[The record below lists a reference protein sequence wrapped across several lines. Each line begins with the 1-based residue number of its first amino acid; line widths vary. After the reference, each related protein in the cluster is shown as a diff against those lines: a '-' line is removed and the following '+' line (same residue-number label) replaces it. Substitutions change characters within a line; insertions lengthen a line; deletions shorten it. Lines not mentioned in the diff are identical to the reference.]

1 LDKIITPV
9 RSAPTRNG
17 PVGSGPLDPALAAAE
32 LEKAE
37 DRAQI
42 FGLLLRAAR
51 SRTAYAALLSVHQV
65 GLRGQR
71 AIGDEERFE
80 IEGIDALR
88 LPRAAVPA
96 LEEVIATGF
105 PYVGPIATGEP
116 SIDEQLEI
124 LGGVVPSAA
133 MVLPL
138 LVQNRTMALLVG
150 HRGGDP
156 LPKDEVS
163 DLYPL
168 LTASGRAL
176 ERFVAS
182 RAGAVAP
189 QPGRRASTAGI
200 DGVADEHGAL
210 RRVIEI
216 YREYESWEELAD
228 ALRALVRTGMESGDP
243 DENEQLELLLELG
256 EVEADHLDRP
266 ELAIEAWKS
275 ALTIDAGDNRVLDS
289 LERFFV
295 AKERW
300 DELVD
305 LLERRA
311 ALADELAERIGLL
324 LNAAAFSR
332 DRLGDEER
340 AIEAYEKI
348 LGWEPTHE
356 LAAAKLNE
364 LFRARGQWD
373 KLAAMLV
380 DRASREEDTRLHV
393 AGLEAAAEVY
403 EEKMGDAGAA
413 FLVWMAV
420 LRREPERAGIVDAL
434 ERLGPAAGAWDEL
447 LPECQGLAE
456 ELEEK
461 TPKVAARLWQQIG
474 RWNQD
479 YLKNPQTAADS
490 FDHSL
495 RLDPEDQDTA
505 AELLELRRALGPPE
519 ELAEALRRA
528 AKLEFDPFVRAEL
541 YVELASVLE
550 GRMGTI
556 DEALAVLD
564 TAFNSDPASRAAA
577 QGLIRLQRLRG
588 DWDQVAAALTRH
600 AESLTDPPRA
610 ELADL
615 HRELGEVLSEH
626 LGRPE
631 EAARAFKAAL
641 ELDAKNPGALTGL
654 KQVYRATGQR
664 DAYLEADEAE
674 LDAAPSPDPA
684 RYADIA
690 QEWEARTRL
699 DRAAAAWEKLLA
711 LDPKNEVAHR
721 GLARVFRQLG
731 RWVALAAA
739 CRSHLKVIGNG
750 PERGPVLLDLASVL
764 ETGLGDVEGAIR
776 ACQEVLT
783 VDGADQ
789 AVALD
794 SLGRMYERIGRWND
808 ALEALERCQGKN
820 ERERADLLQRM
831 GRIHLSRGDATSAQ
845 AHLEEAIAVDPR
857 NASAHEALG
866 RLRMEQGDWA
876 LATHHLGRAAQLG
889 DSPPDAIRCLLE
901 AAEIYRRRSSDAE
914 KARECL
920 ERVLEID
927 PKNAAARDAL
937 GEILSETGRWE
948 ALWPHLAEQAN
959 RIRED
964 ADATPDQRREVYLRA
979 ARCAVELQN
988 SDKALEL
995 YDLALAIDP
1004 AHLGVLVARAEAL
1017 FRSQSWEQAA
1027 RAYNSIL
1034 VQHAAGLERSQSAD
1048 LYRRLAHIQKQLGR
1062 AVQAGAFYQKAL
1074 ELDPRHRATLEEM
1087 IELHLGRD
1095 HVDEAIAT
1103 LRILAEAVDP
1113 SEKPAVVERIG
1124 DLYADKLA
1132 NASRAAST
1140 YLQVLELAPKN
1151 RRVLQKLL
1159 DVQSDAGQWKYALD
1173 TIGRFVALEEEPE
1186 RRGKYILA
1194 AAAIRLERL
1203 QDVAGALEEFEKALD
1218 AFFEGG
1224 VAIDPA
1230 TRTRALEAF
1239 QGIDEILTKQKDWKR
1254 QERAYRKM
1262 VKRLAME
1269 DPILPSLWHGLG
1281 EIYRSRLQ
1289 DYEAAI
1295 VAFETAHQLDP
1306 GKNPERVK
1314 ILGELYALAGHTAAG
1329 GGEDLVERAGKLV
1342 EADPTNPD
1350 AYRALGRACIDAGRL
1365 DEAWCVCRALVFL
1378 KQANPAEEEL
1388 YRRHQEDERR
1398 KAKGVLDEELWA
1410 LLRDPEEERVVSA
1423 IFGLVWEGPVALR
1436 AGPPKSFDLKESEK
1450 LKVEDGSR
1458 VMSKI
1463 FQNAAR
1469 VLSAPLP
1476 LVYVQP
1482 ERSGRL
1488 LLANCIEGK
1497 RLAPTVIVGRDLMSG
1512 YRDTEV
1518 AFAVASTMALLRPA
1532 YYLRLALPAL
1542 EELEAALGAAA
1553 TVAGKQVSVKSEI
1566 AQVAGAFAAEMQK
1579 RMAPAATDS
1588 LRELVARLGSGR
1600 PDLVRWRNSVD
1611 RTARRAALIICGELS
1626 AAASMV
1632 ASEATQVGGPRPQ
1645 DKVRE
1650 LVAFSV
1656 SPAYFAARRRL
1667 GLAID

>member
-1 LDKIITPV
+1 M
-9 RSAPTRNG
+9 
-17 PVGSGPLDPALAAAE
+17 

-37 DRAQI
+37 DKAQI

-51 SRTAYAALLSVHQV
+51 SRASYAALLSVHTV

-71 AIGDEERFE
+71 ALGDEERVE
-80 IEGIDALR
+80 VEGIGELR
-88 LPRAAVPA
+88 LPRGVVPA
-96 LEEVIATGF
+96 FEEVISTGF
-105 PYVGPIATGEP
+105 PYVGPIATGTP
-116 SIDEQLEI
+116 SIDAELER
-124 LGGVVPSAA
+124 LGGVVPPAA
-133 MVLPL
+133 MVLPV
-138 LVQNRTMALLVG
+138 LVKSQTIALLVG
-150 HRGGDP
+150 HRDSQP
-156 LPKDEVS
+156 LPKDEVP

-168 LTASGRAL
+168 LTAGGRAL

-200 DGVADEHGAL
+200 EGVSDEVTAL
-210 RRVIEI
+210 RRVIEV

-228 ALRALVRTGMESGDP
+228 ALRALVRSGMERGDP
-243 DENEQLELLLELG
+243 DEDQQIDLLLELG

-266 ELAIEAWKS
+266 ELALEAWKS
-275 ALTIDAGDNRVLDS
+275 ALTIDAGDSRILEA
-289 LERFFV
+289 LERFLV
-295 AKERW
+295 TRERW

-311 ALADELAERIGLL
+311 ALADEVSERIGLL

-348 LGWEPTHE
+348 LGWDPSNE

-364 LFRARGQWD
+364 LYRARNQWD

-380 DRASREEDTRLHV
+380 DRASLEEDTRLHV

-403 EEKMGDAGAA
+403 EETRADAGAA

-434 ERLGPAAGAWDEL
+434 ERLGPAARAWDEL
-447 LPECQGLAE
+447 LPECEGLAE

-461 TPKVAARLWQQIG
+461 SRPVAARLWQQIG
-474 RWNQD
+474 RWNRD
-479 YLKNPQTAADS
+479 YLASPETAAAALDRA
-490 FDHSL
+490 L
-495 RLDPEDQDTA
+495 KLDPDDHDVA
-505 AELLELRRALGPPE
+505 F
-519 ELAEALRRA
+519 ELAALRRQVGPPA
-528 AKLEFDPFVRAEL
+528 DLATALRKSAELEIDPFVRAEL
-541 YVELASVLE
+541 LVELAGVLE
-550 GRMGTI
+550 GQLGRT
-556 DEALAVLD
+556 DEALAVLER
-564 TAFNSDPASRAAA
+564 AFQGDPASRPAAEA
-577 QGLIRLQRLRG
+577 LARLQRLRG
-588 DWDQVAAALTRH
+588 DWDQVAAVLSRH
-600 AESLTDPPRA
+600 AEALTDPPRA
-610 ELADL
+610 ELAEL
-615 HRELGEVLSEH
+615 HRELGEVLAEH

-631 EAARAFKAAL
+631 DAARAFKTAL
-641 ELDAKNPGALTGL
+641 ELDARNAAALRGL
-654 KQVYRATGQR
+654 KHLYRATGQR

-674 LDAAPSPDPA
+674 LDADAAPDPA

-690 QEWEARTRL
+690 QEWEARDRL

-711 LDPKNEVAHR
+711 LEPKNETAHR

-739 CRSHLKVIGNG
+739 CRSHLKVIGSG
-750 PERGPVLLDLASVL
+750 PERAAVLLDLADVL
-764 ETGLGDVEGAIR
+764 ENGLTDVEGAIR

-783 VDGADQ
+783 VEGVDHQ
-789 AVALD
+789 VALD

-808 ALEALERCQGKN
+808 ALEALERCRGN
-820 ERERADLLQRM
+820 TDREKADLLQRM
-831 GRIHLSRGDATSAQ
+831 GRIHLARGDANSAQ

-857 NASAHEALG
+857 NASAHEGLA
-866 RLRMEQGDWA
+866 RLRKEQGDWA
-876 LATHHLGRAAQLG
+876 LATHHFGRAAQLG
-889 DSPPDAIRCLLE
+889 DSPADAVRCLLE
-901 AAEIYRRRSSDAE
+901 AAHIYHLHSGDAD

-927 PKNAAARDAL
+927 PKNAEAGEIL
-937 GEILSETGRWE
+937 GEILSAGGRWE
-948 ALWPHLAEQAN
+948 SLWPHLIERVN

-964 ADATPDQRREVYLRA
+964 ADATPDQRREVFTRA
-979 ARCAVELQN
+979 ARCAVELGN
-988 SDKALEL
+988 TERALEL

-1004 AHLGVLVARAEAL
+1004 AHLGVLLARADAL
-1017 FRSQSWEQAA
+1017 FRAQSWEQAA

-1034 VQHAAGLERSQSAD
+1034 VQHATSLERSQSAE
-1048 LYRRLAHIQKQLGR
+1048 LYRRLAMIQKQLGR
-1062 AVQAGAFYQKAL
+1062 AVQAAAFYQKAL

-1087 IELHLGRD
+1087 VELHLGRD
-1095 HVDEAIAT
+1095 HGDEAIAT

-1113 SEKPAVVERIG
+1113 AEKPAIVERIG
-1124 DLYADKLA
+1124 DLYASKLG
-1132 NASRAAST
+1132 NTSRAAST
-1140 YLQVLELAPKN
+1140 YLQVVELDPKN

-1159 DVQSDAGQWKYALD
+1159 DVQSEAGQWKYALD
-1173 TIGRFVALEEEPE
+1173 TIGRFVSLEEEPR

-1203 QDVAGALEEFEKALD
+1203 QDVAGALEEYEKALD
-1218 AFFEGG
+1218 AFFHGG
-1224 VAIDPA
+1224 AALDAA

-1262 VKRLAME
+1262 VKRLSME
-1269 DPILPSLWHGLG
+1269 DPLLPTLWHGLG
-1281 EIYRSRLQ
+1281 EIYRSRLK

-1295 VAFETAHQLDP
+1295 VAFETAHKLDP
-1306 GKNPERVK
+1306 DKNPERVK
-1314 ILGELYALAGHTAAG
+1314 ILGELYALAGHTSE

-1398 KAKGVLDEELWA
+1398 KAKGVFDDELWA
-1410 LLRDPEEERVVSA
+1410 LMRDPEEDRVVSA
-1423 IFGLVWEGPVALR
+1423 IFGLAWEGPVALR

-1450 LKVEDGSR
+1450 LKIEDNSR
-1458 VMSKI
+1458 AMSKI
-1463 FQNAAR
+1463 FQIAAR
-1469 VLSAPLP
+1469 VLNAPLP

-1482 ERSGRL
+1482 ERTGRL
-1488 LLANCIEGK
+1488 LLANCIDGK
-1497 RLAPTVIVGRDLMSG
+1497 RLAPTVIVGRDLMTG
-1512 YRDTEV
+1512 YRDTEI
-1518 AFAVASTMALLRPA
+1518 AFAVASTMALLRPS
-1532 YYLRLALPAL
+1532 YYLRLALPAID
-1542 EELEAALGAAA
+1542 ELEAALGAAQ
-1553 TVAGKQVSVKSEI
+1553 TVAGKQVSVKREI
-1566 AQVAGAFAAEMQK
+1566 AEVAGAFAAEMQK
-1579 RMAPAATDS
+1579 RLAPPAVDA
-1588 LRELVARLGSGR
+1588 LREVVARLPAGR
-1600 PDLVRWRNSVD
+1600 PDLVRWRNAVD
-1611 RTARRAALIICGELS
+1611 RTARRAALVICGELA

-1632 ASEATQVGGPRPQ
+1632 SSEATQVGGPRPQ
-1645 DKVRE
+1645 EKVRE

-1667 GLAID
+1667 GLAIS

>member
-1 LDKIITPV
+1 MAPV

-17 PVGSGPLDPALAAAE
+17 PVGQGPLEPAKAAAE

-37 DRAQI
+37 DKAQI

-51 SRTAYAALLSVHQV
+51 SRASYAALLSVHTV

-71 AIGDEERFE
+71 ALGDEERVE
-80 IEGIDALR
+80 VEGIGEVR
-88 LPRAAVPA
+88 LPRGAVPA
-96 LEEVIATGF
+96 FEEVISTGF
-105 PYVGPIATGEP
+105 PYIGPIATGEP
-116 SIDEQLEI
+116 AIDQQLQH
-124 LGGVVPSAA
+124 LGGMVPATA
-133 MVLPL
+133 MVLPV
-138 LVQNRTMALLVG
+138 LVKSQTIALLIG
-150 HRGGDP
+150 HKGSEP
-156 LPKDEVS
+156 LPREEVP

-168 LTASGRAL
+168 LTSGGRAL

-182 RAGAVAP
+182 RAGTVAP
-189 QPGRRASTAGI
+189 KPGRRASTAGI
-200 DGVADEHGAL
+200 EGVSDEVTAL
-210 RRVIEI
+210 RRVIEV

-228 ALRALVRTGMESGDP
+228 AIRALVRSGMERGDP
-243 DENEQLELLLELG
+243 DEDQQLELLLELG

-266 ELAIEAWKS
+266 ELAIDAWRA
-275 ALTIDAGDNRVLDS
+275 ALTIDASDARVLDA
-289 LERFFV
+289 LERLLV
-295 AKERW
+295 TTERW
-300 DELVD
+300 IDLID
-305 LLERRA
+305 LLDRRA
-311 ALADELAERIGLL
+311 ALADEIGERVGLL

-348 LGWEPTHE
+348 LGWDPAHE

-364 LFRARGQWD
+364 LYRAREQWD

-380 DRASREEDTRLHV
+380 ERASAEEDTRLHV

-403 EEKMGDAGAA
+403 EEKMADPGAA

-434 ERLGPAAGAWDEL
+434 ARLGPTAGAWDEL
-447 LPECQGLAE
+447 LPELEGVAE
-456 ELEEK
+456 ELEAK
-461 TPKVAARLWQQIG
+461 NPAVAASLWQQIG
-474 RWNQD
+474 FWNRD
-479 YLKNPQTAADS
+479 YLASPETAADAL
-490 FDHSL
+490 DRAL
-495 RLDPEDQDTA
+495 KLDPEAHDTA
-505 AELLELRRALGPPE
+505 FELAMMRRSVGPPE
-519 ELAEALRRA
+519 ELASALRRLA
-528 AKLEFDPFVRAEL
+528 DLEMDPLVRAEL
-541 YVELASVLE
+541 QVELAEVLE
-550 GRMGTI
+550 GRLGRL
-556 DEALAVLD
+556 DEAAEVLD
-564 TAFNSDPASRAAA
+564 RAFTGDPASRPAA
-577 QGLIRLQRLRG
+577 QGLARLQRLRG
-588 DWDQVAAALTRH
+588 DWDQVASILARH
-600 AESLTDPPRA
+600 AGALTDPPRA
-610 ELADL
+610 EIADL
-615 HRELGEVLSEH
+615 HRELGEVLAEH

-631 EAARAFKAAL
+631 EAAAAFKAAL
-641 ELDAKNPGALTGL
+641 ELDARNSGALTGL
-654 KQVYRATGQR
+654 KHIYRATGQR

-674 LDAAPSPDPA
+674 LDAATAPDPA

-711 LDPKNEVAHR
+711 LEPKNENAHR

-739 CRSHLKVIGNG
+739 CRSHLKVIGSG
-750 PERGPVLLDLASVL
+750 PERAPILLDLASVL

-783 VDGADQ
+783 IDGADQ

-808 ALEALERCQGKN
+808 ALEALERCQTKSD
-820 ERERADLLQRM
+820 RERADLLQRM

-857 NASAHEALG
+857 NATAHEGLG
-866 RLRMEQGDWA
+866 RLRKEQGDWA

-889 DSPPDAIRCLLE
+889 DSPSDAVRCLLE
-901 AAEIYRRRSSDAE
+901 AAHIYHVHSADPD

-920 ERVLEID
+920 ERALEIE
-927 PKNAAARDAL
+927 PANKAARDAL
-937 GEILSETGRWE
+937 GAILSETGRWE
-948 ALWPHLAEQAN
+948 ALWPHLAEQAT
-959 RIRED
+959 RVRED
-964 ADATPDQRREVYLRA
+964 ADATAVERRDVYLRA
-979 ARCAVELQN
+979 ARCAVELGKGEQ
-988 SDKALEL
+988 ALEL
-995 YDLALAIDP
+995 LDLALALDP
-1004 AHLGVLVARAEAL
+1004 SHLGVLLARAEAL
-1017 FRSQSWEQAA
+1017 FRTQAWEQAA

-1034 VQHAAGLERSQSAD
+1034 VQHSATLERPQSAD

-1062 AVQAGAFYQKAL
+1062 TVQAAAFYQKAL

-1087 IELHLGRD
+1087 VELHLGRE
-1095 HVDEAIAT
+1095 HIDEAIAT

-1113 SEKPAVVERIG
+1113 AEKPAVVERIA
-1124 DLYADKLA
+1124 DLYGNKAG
-1132 NASRAAST
+1132 NTSRAAST
-1140 YLQVLELAPKN
+1140 YLQVLEIDPKN

-1173 TIGRFVALEEEPE
+1173 TIGRFVALEEEPQ

-1218 AFFEGG
+1218 AFFHGG
-1224 VAIDPA
+1224 AALEPA

-1269 DPILPSLWHGLG
+1269 DPILPGLWHGLG

-1295 VAFETAHQLDP
+1295 VAFETAHKLDP
-1306 GKNPERVK
+1306 AKNPERVK
-1314 ILGELYALAGHTAAG
+1314 ILGELYALAGHTVAD
-1329 GGEDLVERAGKLV
+1329 GEDLVERAGKLV

-1350 AYRALGRACIDAGRL
+1350 AYRALGRACVEAGRL

-1378 KQANPAEEEL
+1378 KQANAAEEEL

-1410 LLRDPEEERVVSA
+1410 LLRDPEEDRVVSA
-1423 IFGLVWEGPVALR
+1423 IFGLAWEGPVALR
-1436 AGPPKSFDLKESEK
+1436 AGPPRSFDLKESEK
-1450 LKVEDGSR
+1450 LKVEDNSR

-1469 VLSAPLP
+1469 VLAAPLP

-1482 ERSGRL
+1482 ERTGRL
-1488 LLANCIEGK
+1488 LLANCIDGK

-1532 YYLRLALPAL
+1532 YYLRLALPAI
-1542 EELEAALGAAA
+1542 EELDAALGAAA

-1566 AQVAGAFAAEMQK
+1566 AELAGSFAAEMQK
-1579 RMAPAATDS
+1579 RLAPAAVDS
-1588 LRELVARLGSGR
+1588 LRELVGRLPAGKS
-1600 PDLVRWRNSVD
+1600 DLVRWRNAVD
-1611 RTARRAALIICGELS
+1611 RTARRAALVVCGELA

-1632 ASEATQVGGPRPQ
+1632 SSEPTQVGGPRPQ
-1645 DKVRE
+1645 EKVRE
-1650 LVAFSV
+1650 LVTFSV
-1656 SPAYFAARRRL
+1656 SPAYFTARQRL
-1667 GLAID
+1667 GLAIG

>member
-1 LDKIITPV
+1 M

-17 PVGSGPLDPALAAAE
+17 PVGSGPLDPSQATAL

-37 DRAQI
+37 DKAQI

-51 SRTAYAALLSVHQV
+51 SRASYAALLSVHTV

-71 AIGDEERFE
+71 ALGDEERVE
-80 IEGIDALR
+80 VEGIGDLR
-88 LPRAAVPA
+88 LPRGAVPA
-96 LEEVIATGF
+96 FEEVISTGF
-105 PYVGPIATGEP
+105 PYIGPIATGAPAVDAE
-116 SIDEQLEI
+116 LER
-124 LGGVVPSAA
+124 LGGLVPPAA
-133 MVLPL
+133 MVLPV
-138 LVQNRTMALLVG
+138 LVKSQTIALLIG
-150 HRGGDP
+150 HQDSQP
-156 LPKDEVS
+156 LDRDEVP
-163 DLYPL
+163 DLFPL
-168 LTASGRAL
+168 LTQGGRAL

-182 RAGAVAP
+182 RASTVAP
-189 QPGRRASTAGI
+189 QPGRRASTASI
-200 DGVADEHGAL
+200 EGVSDEATAL
-210 RRVIEI
+210 RRVMEI

-228 ALRALVRTGMESGDP
+228 ALRALVRIGIERGDP
-243 DENEQLELLLELG
+243 DEDEQLDLLLELG

-266 ELAIEAWKS
+266 ELALEAWRS
-275 ALTIDAGDNRVLDS
+275 ALTIDAGDSRVLES
-289 LERFFV
+289 LERFLV
-295 AKERW
+295 SRERW
-300 DELVD
+300 QELVE

-311 ALADELAERIGLL
+311 ALADDTGERVGLL

-348 LGWEPTHE
+348 LGWDAGHE

-364 LFRARGQWD
+364 MYRARGEWD

-434 ERLGPAAGAWDEL
+434 ERLGPAARAWDEL
-447 LPECQGLAE
+447 LPECEGLAE
-456 ELEEK
+456 ELEAK
-461 TPKVAARLWQQIG
+461 SPAVAARLWQQIG
-474 RWNQD
+474 LWNRD
-479 YLKNPQTAADS
+479 YLASPETAAS
-490 FDHSL
+490 AL
-495 RLDPEDQDTA
+495 GRALQLAPEEHDIA
-505 AELLELRRALGPPE
+505 SELVMVRRSLGPPE
-519 ELAEALRRA
+519 ELASAVRRLAAL
-528 AKLEFDPFVRAEL
+528 EIDPQVRAEL
-541 YVELASVLE
+541 QVELAEVLE
-550 GRMGTI
+550 GRLGRM
-556 DEALAVLD
+556 DEAAEVLD
-564 TAFNSDPASRAAA
+564 RAFSDDPSSRPAA
-577 QGLIRLQRLRG
+577 QALARLQRLRG
-588 DWDQVAAALTRH
+588 DWDQVASILTRH
-600 AESLTDPPRA
+600 AAAVVDPPRA

-615 HRELGEVLSEH
+615 HRELGEVLAEH

-631 EAARAFKAAL
+631 EAAVAYKTAL
-641 ELDAKNPGALTGL
+641 ELDARNSAALRGL
-654 KQVYRATGQR
+654 KHIYRATGQR

-674 LDAAPSPDPA
+674 LDAAAAPDPA

-690 QEWEARTRL
+690 QEWEARERL

-711 LDPKNEVAHR
+711 LEPKNEAAHR
-721 GLARVFRQLG
+721 GVARVFRQLG

-750 PERGPVLLDLASVL
+750 PERAPVLLDLASVL

-776 ACQEVLT
+776 ACQEVVT
-783 VDGADQ
+783 IEGVDHQD
-789 AVALD
+789 ALE

-808 ALEALERCQGKN
+808 ALEALERCRGSSD
-820 ERERADLLQRM
+820 RERADLLQRM

-857 NASAHEALG
+857 NASAHEGLA
-866 RLRMEQGDWA
+866 RLRQDQGDWA
-876 LATHHLGRAAQLG
+876 LATHHYGRAAQLG
-889 DSPPDAIRCLLE
+889 DSPSDAVRCLL
-901 AAEIYRRRSSDAE
+901 AAATIYHRHSGDAD

-920 ERVLEID
+920 ERVLEIE
-927 PKNAAARDAL
+927 PHNAAASAAL
-937 GEILSETGRWE
+937 GDILTQTGRWE
-948 ALWPHLAEQAN
+948 SLWPHMAEQVA

-964 ADATPDQRREVYLRA
+964 SDATPEQRREVYLRA
-979 ARCAVELQN
+979 ARCAVELEN
-988 SDKALEL
+988 TDRALEIL
-995 YDLALAIDP
+995 DLALAAEP
-1004 AHLGVLVARAEAL
+1004 AHLGVLLARADAL
-1017 FRSQSWEQAA
+1017 FRAQSWEQAA

-1034 VQHAAGLERSQSAD
+1034 VQHATALDRSQSAD
-1048 LYRRLAHIQKQLGR
+1048 LYRRLALIQKQLGR
-1062 AVQAGAFYQKAL
+1062 ALQAAAFYQKAL

-1087 IELHLGRD
+1087 VELHLGRD

-1103 LRILAEAVDP
+1103 LRILADAVDP
-1113 SEKPAVVERIG
+1113 AEKPAVVERIA
-1124 DLYADKLA
+1124 DLYASKL
-1132 NASRAAST
+1132 NNPSRAAST
-1140 YLQVLELAPKN
+1140 FLQVLELDPKN

-1173 TIGRFVALEEEPE
+1173 TIGRFVALEEEPQ

-1203 QDVAGALEEFEKALD
+1203 QDVAGALEEFENALD
-1218 AFFEGG
+1218 AFFHGG
-1224 VAIDPA
+1224 AALEAA

-1262 VKRLAME
+1262 VKRLSME
-1269 DPILPSLWHGLG
+1269 DPLLPTLWHGLG
-1281 EIYRSRLQ
+1281 EIYRSRLK

-1295 VAFETAHQLDP
+1295 VAFETAHKLDP

-1314 ILGELYALAGHTAAG
+1314 ILGELYALAGHNTTE

-1342 EADPTNPD
+1342 EADPSNPD
-1350 AYRALGRACIDAGRL
+1350 AYRALGRACIEAGRL

-1378 KQANPAEEEL
+1378 KQANAAEEDL

-1398 KAKGVLDEELWA
+1398 KAKGVFDDELWA
-1410 LLRDPEEERVVSA
+1410 LMRDPEEDRVVSA
-1423 IFGLVWEGPVALR
+1423 IFGLSWEGPVALR
-1436 AGPPKSFDLKESEK
+1436 AGPPRSFDLKESEK
-1450 LKVEDGSR
+1450 LKIEDNSR
-1458 VMSKI
+1458 AMSKI
-1463 FQNAAR
+1463 FQIAAR
-1469 VLSAPLP
+1469 VLNAPLP

-1482 ERSGRL
+1482 ERNGRL
-1488 LLANCIEGK
+1488 LLANCIDGK
-1497 RLAPTVIVGRDLMSG
+1497 RLAPTVIVGRDLMTG
-1512 YRDTEV
+1512 YRDTEI
-1518 AFAVASTMALLRPA
+1518 AFAVASTMALLRPS
-1532 YYLRLALPAL
+1532 YYLRLALPAID
-1542 EELEAALGAAA
+1542 ELEAALGAAQ
-1553 TVAGKQVSVKSEI
+1553 TVAGKQVSVKREI
-1566 AQVAGAFAAEMQK
+1566 AEVAGAFAAEMQK
-1579 RMAPAATDS
+1579 RLSPAAVDS
-1588 LRELVARLGSGR
+1588 LRELVLRLPAGR
-1600 PDLVRWRNSVD
+1600 PDLVRWRNAVD
-1611 RTARRAALIICGELS
+1611 RTARRAALVICGELA

-1645 DKVRE
+1645 EKVRD

>member
-1 LDKIITPV
+1 MAPV
-9 RSAPTRNG
+9 GSAPTRNG
-17 PVGSGPLDPALAAAE
+17 PVGSGPLDPAQAAAE
-32 LEKAE
+32 VEKAE

-51 SRTAYAALLSVHQV
+51 SRASYAALLSVHQV

-71 AIGDEERFE
+71 AVGDEERFE
-80 IEGIDALR
+80 LEGIDELR
-88 LPRAAVPA
+88 LPRSAVPA

-105 PYVGPIATGEP
+105 PYVGPIATGDA
-116 SIDEQLEI
+116 SIDQQLRF
-124 LGGVVPSAA
+124 LGGVVPQSA

-168 LTASGRAL
+168 LTASSRAL
-176 ERFVAS
+176 ERFAAS

-200 DGVADEHGAL
+200 DGVTDELGAL

-228 ALRALVRTGMESGDP
+228 ALRALVRSGMQSGDP
-243 DENEQLELLLELG
+243 DESEQLDLLLELG
-256 EVEADHLDRP
+256 EVEADHLDRS
-266 ELAIEAWKS
+266 ELALDAWKS
-275 ALTIDAGDNRVLDS
+275 ALTIDAGDTRVLES

-295 AKERW
+295 ARERW
-300 DELVD
+300 EELVD
-305 LLERRA
+305 LLDRRA
-311 ALADELAERIGLL
+311 ALADEVGERIGLL
-324 LNAAAFSR
+324 LNAAAFSH
-332 DRLGDEER
+332 DRLGDDER
-340 AIEAYEKI
+340 AIEAYERI

-356 LAAAKLNE
+356 MAAAKLNE

-434 ERLGPAAGAWDEL
+434 ERLGPTARAWDEL
-447 LPECQGLAE
+447 LPECEGLAE
-456 ELEEK
+456 ELEAK
-461 TPKVAARLWQQIG
+461 SPAVAARLWQQIG
-474 RWNQD
+474 RWNRD
-479 YLKNPQTAADS
+479 YLASPETAADA
-490 FDHSL
+490 L
-495 RLDPEDQDTA
+495 ARALGLDPDEQDTA
-505 AELLELRRALGPPE
+505 FELT
-519 ELAEALRRA
+519 ALRRQVGPPAELA
-528 AKLEFDPFVRAEL
+528 AALRKSAELEIDPFVRAEL
-541 YVELASVLE
+541 FVELAGVLEGQLGQTDEALSVLE
-550 GRMGTI
+550 R
-556 DEALAVLD
+556 
-564 TAFNSDPASRAAA
+564 AFHSDPASRPAA
-577 QGLIRLQRLRG
+577 QALVRLQRLRG
-588 DWDQVAAALTRH
+588 DWDQVAAILTRH
-600 AESLTDPPRA
+600 AEALTDPPRA

-615 HRELGEVLSEH
+615 HRELGEVLAEH
-626 LGRPE
+626 LGRADD
-631 EAARAFKAAL
+631 AARAFKTAL
-641 ELDAKNPGALTGL
+641 ELDARNAAALRGL
-654 KQVYRATGQR
+654 KQIYRATGQR

-711 LDPKNEVAHR
+711 LEPKNEVAHR

-731 RWVALAAA
+731 RWVGLAAA
-739 CRSHLKVIGNG
+739 CRSHLKVVGNG
-750 PERGPVLLDLASVL
+750 PERAPVLLDLASVL

-776 ACQEVLT
+776 ACQELLT
-783 VDGADQ
+783 IEGVDHQ
-789 AVALD
+789 VALD

-808 ALEALERCQGKN
+808 ALEALERCRGAN
-820 ERERADLLQRM
+820 DRERADLLQRM

-857 NASAHEALG
+857 NAAAHEALG
-866 RLRMEQGDWA
+866 HLRKEQGDWA
-876 LATHHLGRAAQLG
+876 LATHHLGRAAQLA
-889 DSPPDAIRCLLE
+889 DSPPDTVRCLLE
-901 AAEIYRRRSSDAE
+901 AAHIYHLHSGDPD

-920 ERVLEID
+920 ERALEID
-927 PKNAAARDAL
+927 PHSAAARDAL
-937 GEILSETGRWE
+937 GSILSETGRWE

-964 ADATPDQRREVYLRA
+964 ADATADQRRDVYLRA
-979 ARCAVELQN
+979 ARCAVELGN
-988 SDKALEL
+988 GDRALEL
-995 YDLALAIDP
+995 LDLALALDP
-1004 AHLGVLVARAEAL
+1004 AHLGVLLARAEAL
-1017 FRSQSWEQAA
+1017 FRTESWEQAA

-1034 VQHAAGLERSQSAD
+1034 VQHATGLERSQSAD

-1062 AVQAGAFYQKAL
+1062 AVQASAFYQKAL
-1074 ELDPRHRATLEEM
+1074 ELDPRHRSTLEEM
-1087 IELHLGRD
+1087 VELHLARD

-1103 LRILAEAVDP
+1103 LRILADAVAP
-1113 SEKPAVVERIG
+1113 AEKPAVVERIG
-1124 DLYADKLA
+1124 DLYGNKLG
-1132 NASRAAST
+1132 NTSRAAST
-1140 YLQVLELAPKN
+1140 YLQVLELDPKS

-1173 TIGRFVALEEEPE
+1173 TIGRFVALEEEPQ

-1203 QDVAGALEEFEKALD
+1203 QDVAGALEEYENALD
-1218 AFFEGG
+1218 AFFHGG
-1224 VAIDPA
+1224 AALDPA

-1239 QGIDEILTKQKDWKR
+1239 QGIDEILTRQKDWKR

-1262 VKRLAME
+1262 VKRLSME
-1269 DPILPSLWHGLG
+1269 DPLLPSLWHGLG

-1306 GKNPERVK
+1306 AKNPERVK
-1314 ILGELYALAGHTAAG
+1314 ILGELYALAGHTAS
-1329 GGEDLVERAGKLV
+1329 GGEDMVERAGKLV

-1398 KAKGVLDEELWA
+1398 KAKGVLDEELWG
-1410 LLRDPEEERVVSA
+1410 LLRDPDEDRVVSA

-1450 LKVEDGSR
+1450 LKVEDSSR

-1469 VLSAPLP
+1469 VLNAPLP

-1482 ERSGRL
+1482 ERTGRL

-1497 RLAPTVIVGRDLMSG
+1497 RLAPTVIVGRDLMTG

-1532 YYLRLALPAL
+1532 YYLRLALPAV
-1542 EELEAALGAAA
+1542 EELDAALGAAA

-1579 RMAPAATDS
+1579 RLAPAATDT
-1588 LRELVARLGSGR
+1588 LRELVARLPAGR
-1600 PDLVRWRNSVD
+1600 TDMVRWRNSVD
-1611 RTARRAALIICGELS
+1611 RTARRAALIICGELA

-1632 ASEATQVGGPRPQ
+1632 ASESTQVGGPRPQ
-1645 DKVRE
+1645 EKVRE

-1656 SPAYFAARRRL
+1656 SPSYFAARRRL